1 MSAMHVQVTDMGF
14 ICERQVM
21 VAIAPP
27 AAEDVAG
34 VVVPQKMDLVL
45 DDEAIRAEFGKYSL
59 HKKIKVL
66 KYILNK
72 FDAWLLD
79 NDDRYSLRYR
89 DSVRTIEYMFGAIGK
104 EMAIMSDVG
113 EKVNYIED
121 IDTMKLQFDALQMH
135 VMRGRIRSFWCS

>member
-1 MSAMHVQVTDMGF
+1 MQIQVTDMGIIF
-14 ICERQVM
+14 DRPCVM
-21 VAIAPP
+21 AVAP
-27 AAEDVAG
+27 ATEEVAG

-66 KYILNK
+66 KYVLNK
-72 FDAWLLD
+72 FDMWLLD
-79 NDDRYSLRYR
+79 NDDRYSVRYR
-89 DSVRTIEYMFGAIGK
+89 DSVRTIEYMFGAIAK
-104 EMAIMSDVG
+104 EMAMMSDVG

-121 IDTMKLQFDALQMH
+121 IDAMKLQFDTLELF